1 MITVLFSGFVTFVPS
16 QARVTIPCRAVYSTS
31 GSDQKCL
38 SSAPTHGRFRPESRR
53 ARQCWRSWIVS
64 RPGLRR
70 PHTYKSSRDWARNE
84 QERGDTRRRV
94 FRAFFTCDATWCH
107 YICKLL

>member
-1 MITVLFSGFVTFVPS
+1 MPSKCAYTWAIPSRIAPSATMLENSVL
-16 QARVTIPCRAVYSTS
+16 
-31 GSDQKCL
+31 
-38 SSAPTHGRFRPESRR
+38 
-53 ARQCWRSWIVS
+53 

-70 PHTYKSSRDWARNE
+70 PHTYKNSRDWARNE

-107 YICKLL
+107 YICK